1 MHLASDRLPVR
12 TPFFYGWLILGVT
25 MASAFVAAA
34 SGQLFMGIML
44 KPLTDDLGWSRTTT
58 AGAITAGTIASGL
71 LSPAAGYVVDR
82 WGPRGIM
89 SAAGVGAT
97 LALLLMAGMGS
108 LWQFYLGYV
117 VARSLGQACLGS
129 VVPMA
134 TVANWFVAKRGR
146 ALGLITMALP
156 LGGSVLAFL
165 AQLVIE
171 HGSWRNVFLGLAALT
186 ALTAIVPPAL
196 LLRQSP
202 EQVGLHPDGA
212 ATATSSAAP
221 RGRGRGVPAG
231 ARDPEHS
238 YTLGQAMR
246 TRSLWLLIVLQM
258 ITITGSGALSFQ
270 QVAYY
275 TDHGISATAAAFSI
289 SAYALCGAFSNGLW
303 GYLSERVSERVLAF
317 GVMLLAAAG
326 AWLMGG
332 VRTEA
337 MAIAIS
343 GLLGLA
349 ARGQGS
355 PLTMIFARYYGRRY
369 FGSITGFVQPFTMIG
384 LGLGPL
390 LGSLAFDL
398 THAYDTTFLAATVLY
413 LIGAAMIPLAGPPK
427 PLTTAEAVVPAGKAA
442 AG

>member
-1 MHLASDRLPVR
+1 M
-12 TPFFYGWLILGVT
+12 
-25 MASAFVAAA
+25 
-34 SGQLFMGIML
+34 
-44 KPLTDDLGWSRTTT
+44 
-58 AGAITAGTIASGL
+58 
-71 LSPAAGYVVDR
+71 
-82 WGPRGIM
+82 
-89 SAAGVGAT
+89 
-97 LALLLMAGMGS
+97 
-108 LWQFYLGYV
+108 
-117 VARSLGQACLGS
+117 
-129 VVPMA
+129 
-134 TVANWFVAKRGR
+134 
-146 ALGLITMALP
+146 
-156 LGGSVLAFL
+156 
-165 AQLVIE
+165 
-171 HGSWRNVFLGLAALT
+171 
-186 ALTAIVPPAL
+186 

-212 ATATSSAAP
+212 ATAPEHVPA
-221 RGRGRGVPAG
+221 RGRGRNLPGSS
-231 ARDPEHS
+231 RDPEHS

-246 TRSLWLLIVLQM
+246 TSSLWLLIVLQM

-303 GYLSERVSERVLAF
+303 GYVSERVLAF

-332 VRTEA
+332 VRTEG

-398 THAYDTTFLAATVLY
+398 TRAYDTTFFAATVLY

-427 PLTTAEAVVPAGKAA
+427 PLTAAEAVVPTAKPTAG
-442 AG
+442 